1 MYVEV
6 QTVPIWKSTP
16 HVKKQPK
23 SRLFYFW
30 TNRSPLAVPDHCVK
44 DKMIE
49 GTIKP
54 LNIFSS
60 EVILLSSQENV
71 CRWTH
76 FISQDHVSDWE
87 ISSIEISF
95 SQKSKCEI
103 SMLEDVS
110 QREGYTLTW
119 DDFQPIIV
127 VNLFTFMRESKS
139 QVDAV
144 EFGIG
149 SKGSVKVEI
158 FPPKFLLSIVKVQF
172 DFVCKFFGI
181 KRPLLFKVQPY
192 FKAILNVMFMILCF
206 NNWLFN
212 LDPSS
217 HVWEVPLD
225 AELIL
230 MNKVFFDEVILHWG
244 EGGPGL

>member
-1 MYVEV
+1 MYAEV
-6 QTVPIWKSTP
+6 QTVPIWKTTP
-16 HVKKQPK
+16 NAQRQPT
-23 SRLFYFW
+23 SRLFYLC
-30 TNRSPLAVPDHCVK
+30 TNHSPIIVTGHCVK
-44 DKMIE
+44 YKMVE
-49 GTIKP
+49 STIKP
-54 LNIFSS
+54 LNVFSS
-60 EVILLSSQENV
+60 EVILLSSQEDV

-76 FISQDHVSDWE
+76 FISQYHVSNWE

-95 SQKSKCEI
+95 SQKPKCEI
-103 SMLEDVS
+103 SMLEYIS
-110 QREGYTLTW
+110 QRKGYALTW
-119 DDFQPIIV
+119 DDFQPIVV

-139 QVDAV
+139 QVNTV
-144 EFGIG
+144 EFAIG

-172 DFVCKFFGI
+172 DFVCKFSGI

-217 HVWEVPLD
+217 HVWEVSLD